1 MVENSALHTK
11 FRLAFN
17 AVSEPSAELIKMN
30 DTVLGLMENEL
41 LRRAKDGT
49 INQYHEDNQRAEAI

>member
-1 MVENSALHTK
+1 
-11 FRLAFN
+11 
-17 AVSEPSAELIKMN
+17 MN